1 MGSTY
6 GSYGYGDYSGGY
18 NSGYYGYNQQGG
30 SVLGS
35 NTSMSMNNSQ
45 IGSAPELTQQS
56 PTSKIMD
63 GISKTYNDG
72 LQSQKK
78 GGGIGDFFKG
88 IFNGIKNLFKSL
100 LDPKTWLMIAA
111 CVALCVLVPGAGAV
125 LMALGIG
132 MAGIQIFKGAQSGDM
147 EQVGEGAFNLGLCFL
162 GGSSSVKAGTG
173 AEAANFS
180 RAGTR
185 VAEAESSLAAAKKA
199 GDVKAIESAQKTV
212 ELTRAQMARA
222 DASAMS
228 EAQRTA
234 HLKNPNVSSLKTA
247 DDFKAAKASTQD
259 SLMAA
264 KAGLDD
270 AQTALT
276 AAEKTK
282 DATKITRAK
291 QDLAVAEAQIKQ
303 ASANVHDVYLAERL
317 QATKDMGMMGR
328 SWEYVKGTGTR
339 TKDSFSMLFG
349 KPMTSVDGR
358 TISYWS
364 RTPKTPEATAAN
376 AEAAA
381 TKTGSKWNPLNWG
394 KKDPAAVEAKDP
406 KGTVS
411 SSKSGTKTDT
421 TSTPKSKEFT
431 SKDQA
436 DIATVK
442 QYYASRQQTK
452 FQAEEAAAKD
462 RMVQAEKDHGKKS
475 EQYKTAS
482 QEATEASAKAQR
494 YAEISKGAQK
504 EQIAARKQMAAD
516 EVAIAAEKARL
527 AAEAKPGNTE
537 LASEAER
544 LKSIAATLQENA
556 QIAKGTYVKPSPT
569 ADTMEPGVWER
580 IKGNIAPGIIG
591 SQTAITP
598 LFGGMLGGG
607 DGGGLF
613 G

>member
-18 NSGYYGYNQQGG
+18 NNGYYGYNQQGG

-56 PTSKIMD
+56 PTSKITD
-63 GISKTYNDG
+63 GITKTYNDG
-72 LQSQKK
+72 LQSAKK
-78 GGGIGDFFKG
+78 SGGIGDFFKG

-132 MAGIQIFKGAQSGDM
+132 MAGMQIFKGAQSGDM
-147 EQVGEGAFNLGLCFL
+147 EQVGEGAFNLGLSFL

-185 VAEAESSLAAAKKA
+185 VAEAESSLAAAQKA
-199 GDVKAIESAQKTV
+199 GDVKAVESAQKTV
-212 ELTRAQMARA
+212 ELARAQMAKA
-222 DASAMS
+222 DSSAMS
-228 EAQRTA
+228 AAQREA

-247 DDFKAAKASTQD
+247 EDFKAAKASTQD
-259 SLMAA
+259 SLMEA
-264 KAGLDD
+264 KAGLDE
-270 AQTALT
+270 AQAALA

-282 DATKITRAK
+282 NAAEIARAQAK
-291 QDLAVAEAQIKQ
+291 LTAAETTAKQ

-328 SWEYVKGTGTR
+328 SWEHVKGTGTR

-349 KPMTSVDGR
+349 KQMTSADGR

-364 RTPKTPEATAAN
+364 RTPKTPEATATN

-411 SSKSGTKTDT
+411 SSKSGTKTDA
-421 TSTPKSKEFT
+421 TSTPKPEELT
-431 SKDQA
+431 P
-436 DIATVK
+436 
-442 QYYASRQQTK
+442 RQQEASSTITK
-452 FQAEEAAAKD
+452 NLADRQRASFQAEEAAAKE
-462 RMVQAEKDHGKKS
+462 RMVQAEETYGKESK
-475 EQYKTAS
+475 QYKTAS
-482 QEATEASAKAQR
+482 RDATEAKAKAQR

-516 EVAIAAEKARL
+516 EAALAAEKAQK
-527 AAEAKPGNTE
+527 AAEAKPGDTK

-544 LKSIAATLQENA
+544 LQRIAATLQENA
-556 QIAKGTYVKPSPT
+556 QKARGTYVKPSPT
-569 ADTMEPGVWER
+569 ADTMAPGVWER